1 MTPTFDVVELE
12 TQGTLLA
19 GSALGSI
26 IDDPF
31 SGDAGVHE
39 LQDFENLFGTSSNDD
54 LMKMLL
60 P

>member
-1 MTPTFDVVELE
+1 MTPAFDVVDLE

-19 GSALGSI
+19 GSATGSI

-31 SGDAGVHE
+31 SGDAGVRE
-39 LQDFENLFGTSSNDD
+39 IQDFENLFGTPGNDD

-60 P
+60 Q